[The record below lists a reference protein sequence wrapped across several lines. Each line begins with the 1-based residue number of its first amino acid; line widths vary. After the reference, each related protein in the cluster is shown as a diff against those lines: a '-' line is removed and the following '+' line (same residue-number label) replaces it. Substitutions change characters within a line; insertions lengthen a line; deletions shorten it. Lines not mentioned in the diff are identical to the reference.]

1 LRCKNFVTPTKL
13 RPSGTG
19 EGIVELQDRVV
30 VVTGGASGIGR
41 SLAIAFGAA
50 GAKGV
55 VVADHD
61 GAGAES
67 VAGEVPGEAIGV
79 ACDVSQEDQV
89 RAVVAEAEERFGPV
103 DVFCANAGIL
113 VTGGIDAPDA
123 AWERAWS
130 VNVMSH
136 LYAARAVIP
145 SMVERGEGYLVHT
158 ASAAGLL
165 TQLGAAPYSVT
176 KHAVVALA
184 EWLSITYGDAGVRV
198 SALCPQAVATNLGS
212 TSADVL
218 AGKPVTVPPPRTDSV
233 TALAG
238 VGAKGGAGA
247 DGVLSPDDVAA
258 KVLEAIGEERFL
270 ILPHPEV
277 ETYEQRRAGDRERW
291 LRGMRRAQA
300 QIAAFG
306 RRRG

>member
-1 LRCKNFVTPTKL
+1 MD
-13 RPSGTG
+13 
-19 EGIVELQDRVV
+19 LQDRVV

-41 SLAIAFGAA
+41 SLVLAFAAA

-55 VVADHD
+55 VVADLD
-61 GAGAES
+61 GAGAER
-67 VAGEVPGEAIGV
+67 VAAEVGEVGLGV
-79 ACDVSQEDQV
+79 ACDVSVEAQVQDVV
-89 RAVVAEAEERFGPV
+89 RAAEERFGPV

-113 VTGGIDAPDA
+113 VTGGIETPDA
-123 AWERAWS
+123 AWDRAWS
-130 VNVMSH
+130 INVKSH

-145 SMVERGEGYLVHT
+145 SMVQRGGGYLVHT

-176 KHAVVALA
+176 KHAVVSFA

-212 TSADVL
+212 TSRQAL
-218 AGKPVTVPPPRTDSV
+218 AGEPVTVPEPTGDTV
-233 TALAG
+233 TSAAG
-238 VGAKGGAGA
+238 VGMVGGAGA

-258 KVLEAIGEERFL
+258 KVLEAIRDQRFL

-277 ETYEQRRAGDRERW
+277 ETYEKRRADDRERW

-300 QIAAFG
+300 QMAAWMN
-306 RRRG
+306 RSSS

>member
-1 LRCKNFVTPTKL
+1 M
-13 RPSGTG
+13 
-19 EGIVELQDRVV
+19 ELQDRVV

-41 SLAIAFGAA
+41 SLCLAFAAA

-55 VVADHD
+55 VVADLD
-61 GAGAES
+61 AAGAER
-67 VAGEVPGEAIGV
+67 VAGEVEAADGSTGGLGV
-79 ACDVSQEDQV
+79 GCDVSVEAQVQDVV
-89 RAVVAEAEERFGPV
+89 RAAEERFGPV

-113 VTGGIDAPDA
+113 VTGGIDTPDS
-123 AWERAWS
+123 AWDRAWS
-130 VNVMSH
+130 INVKSH

-145 SMVERGEGYLVHT
+145 GMVERGEGYLVHT

-176 KHAVVALA
+176 KHAVVSFA
-184 EWLSITYGDAGVRV
+184 EWVSITYGDAGVRV

-212 TSADVL
+212 TSRQAL
-218 AGKPVTVPPPRTDSV
+218 AGEPVTVPEPRGDTV
-233 TALAG
+233 TSAAG
-238 VGAKGGAGA
+238 VGVVGGAGA

-258 KVLEAIGEERFL
+258 KVLEAMREERFL

-277 ETYEQRRAGDRERW
+277 ETYERRRADDRERW

-300 QIAAFG
+300 QMTAFL
-306 RRRG
+306 RRSS

>member
-1 LRCKNFVTPTKL
+1 
-13 RPSGTG
+13 
-19 EGIVELQDRVV
+19 VELQGRVV

-41 SLAIAFGAA
+41 SLALAFAAA

-55 VVADHD
+55 VVADLDGD
-61 GAGAES
+61 GAAS
-67 VAGEVPGEAIGV
+67 VAAEVEAAGGAAV
-79 ACDVSQEDQV
+79 GAACDVSVEADVQSVV
-89 RAVVAEAEERFGPV
+89 RTAEERFGPV

-113 VTGGIDAPDA
+113 VTGGIEAPDS
-123 AWERAWS
+123 AWDRVWA
-130 VNVMSH
+130 VNVKSH
-136 LYAARAVIP
+136 LFAARAVVP
-145 SMVERGEGYLVHT
+145 GMVERGEGYLVHT

-165 TQLGAAPYSVT
+165 TQLGAAPYSVS
-176 KHAVVALA
+176 KHAVVAFA

-198 SALCPQAVATNLGS
+198 SALCPQAVATNLVTTS
-212 TSADVL
+212 TDVL
-218 AGKPVTVPPPRTDSV
+218 AGKPVSVPPPRTDSIS
-233 TALAG
+233 AAAG
-238 VGAKGGAGA
+238 VGMKGGAGG

-300 QIAAFG
+300 QMAGFL
-306 RRRG
+306 RR

>member
-1 LRCKNFVTPTKL
+1 M
-13 RPSGTG
+13 
-19 EGIVELQDRVV
+19 ELQDRVV

-50 GAKGV
+50 DVKGV
-55 VVADHD
+55 VVADLD
-61 GAGAES
+61 GAGAAS
-67 VAGEVPGEAIGV
+67 VADEVPGEAIGV
-79 ACDVSQEDQV
+79 ACDVSDEAQVQSVV
-89 RAVVAEAEERFGPV
+89 RAAEERFGPV

-113 VTGGIDAPDA
+113 VTGGIEAPDS

-130 VNVMSH
+130 VNVKSH

-145 SMVERGEGYLVHT
+145 SMVERGGGYLVHT

-176 KHAVVALA
+176 KHAVVAFA
-184 EWLSITYGDAGVRV
+184 EWLSITYGDAGIRV

-218 AGKPVTVPPPRTDSV
+218 SGRPVSVPPPRSPDSV
-233 TALAG
+233 TAMAG

-247 DGVLSPDDVAA
+247 DGVRSPDDVAA
-258 KVLEAIGEERFL
+258 TVLDAIRDERFL

-300 QIAAFG
+300 QTAAF
-306 RRRG
+306 RRR

>member
-1 LRCKNFVTPTKL
+1 M
-13 RPSGTG
+13 
-19 EGIVELQDRVV
+19 ELQDRVV

-41 SLAIAFGAA
+41 ALVLAFAAA

-55 VVADHD
+55 VVADLD
-61 GAGAES
+61 GAGAER
-67 VAGEVPGEAIGV
+67 VAAEVPDGRAVGV
-79 ACDVSQEDQV
+79 ACDVSVESQV
-89 RAVVAEAEERFGPV
+89 QDVVRTAESSFGPV

-113 VTGGIDAPDA
+113 VTGGIDTPDA
-123 AWERAWS
+123 AWDRAWS
-130 VNVMSH
+130 INVKSH

-145 SMVERGEGYLVHT
+145 SMIERGGGYLVHT

-176 KHAVVALA
+176 KHAVVAFA

-212 TSADVL
+212 TSRQAL
-218 AGKPVTVPPPRTDSV
+218 AGEPVTVPPPTEDSV
-233 TALAG
+233 TGLAG
-238 VGAKGGAGA
+238 VGMVGGAGA
-247 DGVLSPDDVAA
+247 DGVLSPADVAA

-300 QIAAFG
+300 QMAAFLG
-306 RRRG
+306 RAGS